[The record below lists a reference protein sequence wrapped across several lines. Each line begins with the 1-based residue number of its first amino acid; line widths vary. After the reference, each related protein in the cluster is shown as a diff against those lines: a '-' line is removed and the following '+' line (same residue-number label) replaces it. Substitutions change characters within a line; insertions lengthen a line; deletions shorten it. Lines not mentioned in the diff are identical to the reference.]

1 MRSIHAW
8 LPGGLLAMGV
18 LLNGTLV
25 SRRAGATPIA
35 GDLQTVADTILGVPA
50 VDIRVSDDE
59 ARVAGYTNYIVHD
72 FPGIEGR
79 TVNIYVGYYD
89 EQRQG
94 KTIHSPRNCLP
105 GNGWEPISR
114 NVVTVNSATHGAVG
128 INRYELVREQERSI
142 VFYWYQGRGR
152 VANNEYLVK
161 YQLLRDAAVLGRT
174 EEAIVRIVV
183 PVLGDDVASA
193 DRIGLE
199 LAGPL
204 IDDVERVIPQI

>member
-1 MRSIHAW
+1 MRKWQAW
-8 LPGGLLAMGV
+8 LPGSLLTVGV

-25 SRRAGATPIA
+25 SRRSGITPIA
-35 GDLQTVADTILGVPA
+35 GNLQTVADTIMGIPA
-50 VDIRVSDDE
+50 TDIRVPPDE
-59 ARVAGYTNYIVHD
+59 ERVAGYSDYIVHEFKIPD
-72 FPGIEGR
+72 GR
-79 TVNIYVGYYD
+79 TLNIYVGYYD

-114 NVVTVNSATHGAVG
+114 RVVDVPSTRFGSVG
-128 INRYELVREQERSI
+128 INRYELVREQERAI

-152 VANNEYLVK
+152 VASNEYLVK
-161 YQLLRDAAVLGRT
+161 YQLLRDAALRGRT

-183 PVLGDDVASA
+183 PVIGDDVDSA
-193 DRIGLE
+193 DRIGRE

-204 IDDVERVIPQI
+204 IDDVERVLPTF

>member
-1 MRSIHAW
+1 MRKWQMW
-8 LPGGLLAMGV
+8 LPGSLLTVGV

-25 SRRAGATPIA
+25 SRRSGVTPIA
-35 GDLQTVADTILGVPA
+35 GNLQTVADTIMGVPA
-50 VDIRVSDDE
+50 TDIRVPPDE
-59 ARVAGYTNYIVHD
+59 ERVAGYSDYIVHEFQIAD
-72 FPGIEGR
+72 GR
-79 TVNIYVGYYD
+79 MLNIYVGYYD

-114 NVVTVNSATHGAVG
+114 EVVQVPSERFGSVG

-152 VANNEYLVK
+152 VAHNEYLVK
-161 YQLLRDAAVLGRT
+161 YELLRDAALRGRT

-183 PVLGDDVASA
+183 PVIGNDVEAA
-193 DRIGLE
+193 DRIGRQ

-204 IDDVERVIPQI
+204 IDDVERVLPQF

>member
-1 MRSIHAW
+1 MRRW
-8 LPGGLLAMGV
+8 QMWVPGGLLTMGV

-25 SRRAGATPIA
+25 SRRSGVTPIA
-35 GDLQTVADTILGVPA
+35 GDLQTVADTIMGIPA
-50 VDIRVSDDE
+50 TDIRVPPDE
-59 ARVAGYTNYIVHD
+59 EKVAGYSNYIVHEFTLPD
-72 FPGIEGR
+72 TR
-79 TVNIYVGYYD
+79 TLNIYVGYYD

-114 NVVTVNSATHGAVG
+114 QVVEVPSKSFGTVG

-161 YQLLRDAAVLGRT
+161 YELLRDAALRGRT

-183 PVLGDDVASA
+183 PVLNNDVATA
-193 DRIGLE
+193 DRIGRQ

-204 IDDVERVIPQI
+204 IDDVERVLPTY

>member
-1 MRSIHAW
+1 MRKLHTW
-8 LPGGLLAMGV
+8 LPGGLLAAGV

-25 SRRAGATPIA
+25 SRRAGAVPIA
-35 GDLQTVADTILGVPA
+35 GDMQTVADTNRGVPA

-59 ARVAGYTNYIVHD
+59 ARVAGYSNYIVHD

-114 NVVTVNSATHGAVG
+114 NVITVNSARFGAVG
-128 INRYELVREQERSI
+128 INRYELVREQDRSI

-174 EEAIVRIVV
+174 EESIVRIVV
-183 PVLGDDVASA
+183 PVIGDDVASA
-193 DRIGLE
+193 DRIGRE

-204 IDDVERVIPQI
+204 IDDVERVMPQI